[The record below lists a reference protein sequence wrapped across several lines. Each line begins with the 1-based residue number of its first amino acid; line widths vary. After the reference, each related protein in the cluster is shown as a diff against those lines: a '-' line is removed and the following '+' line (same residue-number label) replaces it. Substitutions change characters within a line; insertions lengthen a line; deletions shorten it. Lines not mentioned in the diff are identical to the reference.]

1 VSRTK
6 KKETECIPWK
16 LVRRTLAFLGVHRAH
31 LARAIISTTIVAVV
45 WFAGP
50 YFLRRLT
57 DTAVAGEFDMFA
69 WMVAASFAF
78 AALGMGASYLKRI
91 SVATISSLTIRNI
104 RNRMTRHIQA
114 LPIPTLERYHSGD
127 LVSRLNN
134 DLDQTT
140 SLFNRVPDYIHQ
152 PLQFIGGLLF
162 MILISP
168 KLTLVV
174 CGSMPISVLIFERVV
189 RPMQRHSG
197 KKMEA
202 LAEANA
208 SLQDAIRGASIV
220 RAFNLQSVLG
230 GRFRVQA
237 EDVERHDMKNRVRNI
252 LSFIPFLT
260 LRYIPQLLVPIY
272 GGLLAFRGEITVGG
286 LLAVNWLIWP
296 VFLPLESFLAWIREM
311 RVVAPALKR
320 TYEILDSPPE
330 RSGGTQVNPTSGQDP
345 IVCESVSFGYN
356 GNGRVLDNL
365 TLRIER
371 GKTIALVGSS
381 GCGKTTIL
389 KLLCGWIDP
398 DAGDVR
404 IFGESLHSVD
414 LTSLRDHIS
423 WMAQDPFLF
432 PTSIGK
438 NIAYGRA
445 GATQDDIIA
454 AAKAANAH
462 EFISALP
469 KGYATQAGELGSR
482 LSGGQKQRICL
493 ARIILKDAPILLLDE
508 PTAALDTQS
517 EAEVLETLNRLMKD
531 KTVVIIS
538 HRLSSLRGVDEI
550 LVVDAGSIRARGTH
564 DQLIAQDALY
574 RQFVERQAIHDVA
587 TLPAGGSS

>member
-1 VSRTK
+1 MSKRGTK
-6 KKETECIPWK
+6 VAPIPWK
-16 LVRRTLAFLGVHRAH
+16 LVRRTLALLGAHRAH
-31 LARAIISTTIVAVV
+31 LIRAILSTTAVAVV
-45 WFAGP
+45 WFAWP
-50 YFLRRLT
+50 TFLRLLT
-57 DTAVAGEFDMFA
+57 DTAVAGEFDQFA
-69 WMVAASFAF
+69 WMMAASFAF
-78 AALGMGASYLKRI
+78 ALLEMGATYMKSL
-91 SVATISSLTIRNI
+91 SVPTISSLAIRDI
-104 RNRMTRHIQA
+104 RNRMTQHIQT
-114 LPIPTLERYHSGD
+114 LPMSTLERYHSGD

-140 SLFNRVPDYIHQ
+140 SLFRRVPDYIHQ
-152 PLQFIGGLLF
+152 PLQLIGGLLL

-189 RPMQRHSG
+189 RPMQKHSG

-202 LAEANA
+202 LAEANI

-220 RAFNLQSVLG
+220 RAFNLQTILG
-230 GRFRVQA
+230 SRFRKQV
-237 EDVERHDMKNRVRNI
+237 EEVERHDMKNRVRSI
-252 LSFIPFLT
+252 LTFIPFLT

-286 LLAVNWLIWP
+286 LLAVNLLIWP

-311 RVVAPALKR
+311 REAAPALIR
-320 TYEILDSPPE
+320 TYEILDSPAE
-330 RSGGTQVNPTSGQDP
+330 RSGGKKVIPLHSQDP
-345 IVCESVSFGYN
+345 LVLDSVSFSYN
-356 GNGRVLDNL
+356 GNGRVLDDL
-365 TLRIER
+365 TFTIEQ

-398 DAGDVR
+398 DDGDVR
-404 IFGESLHSVD
+404 ILGESLHSVD
-414 LTSLRDHIS
+414 LTSLREHIS

-432 PTSIGK
+432 PTSIWK

-445 GATQDDIIA
+445 DATQDEIMA
-454 AAKAANAH
+454 AAQAANAH

-469 KGYATQAGELGSR
+469 DGYDTQAGELGSR

-493 ARIILKDAPILLLDE
+493 ARMILKDAPILLLDE

-517 EAEVLETLNRLMKD
+517 EAEVLDALSHLMED

-538 HRLSSLRGVDEI
+538 HRLSSLRNVDEI
-550 LVVDAGSIRARGTH
+550 LVIDNGSLRARGTH
-564 DQLIAQDALY
+564 NQLIAQDSLY
-574 RQFVERQAIHDVA
+574 RQFVERQAIRDGDAIHVE
-587 TLPAGGSS
+587 GSS